1 MQNDAGRS
9 ASQWRSRVSVTADLR
24 KEKERRSMGYL
35 RQMSWEEEK
44 RTVYHDLLTPHRSYA
59 FVAKGTAHI

>member
-1 MQNDAGRS
+1 
-9 ASQWRSRVSVTADLR
+9 
-24 KEKERRSMGYL
+24 
-35 RQMSWEEEK
+35 MSWEEEK